1 MSLHYI
7 AIEEFKDSPIFWTR
21 QRSYVDYIIINDAQL
36 AFLKYFF
43 EHYVTNQGEPAFMK
57 SNFYYS
63 FHEVQ
68 ENENVPEDE
77 FFGLYVNDSRFKSDK
92 LLTAIHTSE
101 WGIETYFL
109 LYDQITMMIFLTDF
123 ITDADNFFTYSVIDY
138 EIPMEI
144 S

>member
-1 MSLHYI
+1 MNLHYI
-7 AIEEFKDSPIFWTR
+7 AIEEFKDSPIFWAC
-21 QRSYVDYIIINDAQL
+21 QRNYVDYMIVNDAQL

-43 EHYVTNQGEPAFMK
+43 EHYMTDKGEPIFMN
-57 SNFYYS
+57 SDFYYS

-68 ENENVPEDE
+68 ENENIPEDE
-77 FFGLYVNDSRFKSDK
+77 FFNLYDDGWNFTPDK
-92 LLTAIHTSE
+92 FLTAIHTPV

-109 LYDQITMMIFLTDF
+109 SRDQIMALNFLTDF
-123 ITDADNFFTYSVIDY
+123 IADADNFLAYSVIDH